1 MWRVGIRELPDDS
14 GDENDNRSVGFVEWV
29 TALARHSSDGDLD
42 LSMSASLDFALLGL
56 KSGTPEPEPGPEP
69 DPEPEP
75 EREPEPEPEPVLEP
89 ELPQEPGQVQELSQ
103 EEEEEGLGVGDD
115 ARSSEHDPTAG
126 RKSPVE
132 LGLVPRLNLGG
143 DAPLAMT
150 SGGEGY
156 NEPVGEPMRPQ
167 PLHTIPSMGSTEWV
181 GLDAVRILFDL
192 LHVADLAGVDFQ
204 SFVDLLQRA
213 AEDSGTMSL
222 EDEQLDNVVPIQMIT
237 EFVSDFMHA
246 LDASLASIA
255 LCDEP
260 ADAGNDAD

>member
-1 MWRVGIRELPDDS
+1 M
-14 GDENDNRSVGFVEWV
+14 
-29 TALARHSSDGDLD
+29 
-42 LSMSASLDFALLGL
+42 
-56 KSGTPEPEPGPEP
+56 
-69 DPEPEP
+69 
-75 EREPEPEPEPVLEP
+75 
-89 ELPQEPGQVQELSQ
+89 
-103 EEEEEGLGVGDD
+103 GDD
-115 ARSSEHDPTAG
+115 AGSSGHDPTAG

-150 SGGEGY
+150 SGGDAY
-156 NEPVGEPMRPQ
+156 NEPAGEPMRPQ
-167 PLHTIPSMGSTEWV
+167 PLRTIPSMGSTEWV